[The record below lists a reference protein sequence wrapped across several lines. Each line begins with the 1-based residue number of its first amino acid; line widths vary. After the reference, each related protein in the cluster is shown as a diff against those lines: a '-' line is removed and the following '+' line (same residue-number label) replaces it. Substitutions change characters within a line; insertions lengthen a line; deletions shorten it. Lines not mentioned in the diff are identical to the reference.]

1 MFFFLPLGTDRP
13 RWRTPYATYVL
24 LAVCVGVFAVQLGS
38 PDALPEGFVLAHPGV
53 WAWFISIFMHGG
65 VMHLAGNMLF
75 LWLFGTIAEDV
86 LGPGLFLLFFFGG
99 DIGASGLDAIMGSFG
114 SAQGLD
120 IPRLG
125 ASGAIAGI
133 MGLSAVCFLRTKVR
147 VWYLIGF
154 YFTWRTDTT
163 EIGAPAFLGLWV
175 GWEVLQGMLQSAL
188 GVAGG
193 TAHWAHVGGFAIGLA
208 GAVVLGLNK
217 RIPRADLVEGRVPAQ
232 TSFEALD
239 QAGRLQQ
246 VVKES
251 PRDGDAWLALG
262 RDYEIAGRFEKA
274 QEAYHKAL
282 PLLLGER
289 RMEEAAKAY
298 SGLAEYGVVAGLA
311 AAQQFDLA
319 CALEQAGHA
328 RQAYDLFLQV
338 ATEHAAGDRG
348 ETALIRAAESSRAML
363 KDNERAAECYR
374 RLLASYPLGNWRA
387 LAQERLREMGLP
399 EKVQPA
405 AERAS
410 EAPNSIES
418 TVKRMREGDQ
428 EGNAATPGAGS
439 A

>member
-1 MFFFLPLGTDRP
+1 VFFFLPLGTDRP

-38 PDALPEGFVLAHPGV
+38 PDALPEGFVLAHPSLG
-53 WAWFISIFMHGG
+53 AWFISIFMHAG

-99 DIGASGLDAIMGSFG
+99 DIGASGLDAIMGTLG

-133 MGLSAVCFLRTKVR
+133 MGLSAICFLRTRVR

-262 RDYEIAGRFEKA
+262 RDYEIAGRFERA
-274 QEAYHKAL
+274 QEAYQKAL
-282 PLLLGER
+282 PVFLGER
-289 RMEEAAKAY
+289 RMEKAAEAYA
-298 SGLAEYGVVAGLA
+298 GLAEHGVAAGLTA
-311 AAQQFDLA
+311 PQQFDLA
-319 CALEQAGHA
+319 CALEQAGHP
-328 RQAYDLFLQV
+328 RLAYGLFMQM
-338 ATEHAAGDRG
+338 ATEHPADDRG
-348 ETALIRAAESSRAML
+348 ETSLIRAGEIARSGL
-363 KDNERAAECYR
+363 KDNARAAECYR
-374 RLLASYPLGNWRA
+374 RLLAGYPFGNWRA
-387 LAQERLREMGLP
+387 LAQERLRELGLP
-399 EKVQPA
+399 EKV
-405 AERAS
+405 EAS
-410 EAPNSIES
+410 AGTASQLPNTIEG
-418 TVKRMREGDQ
+418 TIKRMRELGADRD
-428 EGNAATPGAGS
+428 GASPAAGGE
-439 A
+439 